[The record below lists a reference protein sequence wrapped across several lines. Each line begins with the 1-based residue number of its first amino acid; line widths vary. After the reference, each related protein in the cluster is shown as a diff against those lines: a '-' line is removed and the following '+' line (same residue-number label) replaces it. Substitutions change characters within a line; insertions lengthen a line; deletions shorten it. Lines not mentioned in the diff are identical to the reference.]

1 MPELASRYK
10 RVYYSS
16 IDTVGTGDVIYKGTR
31 GTTAHGPTISWGELM
46 EQVPA
51 YALNNADS
59 GSSHKFPNEPGVLV
73 AAMSRVATGSGL
85 NDYTV

>member
-1 MPELASRYK
+1 MFELASRYK

-51 YALNNADS
+51 YALNDGNG
-59 GSSHKFPNEPGVLV
+59 GSSHKFPNEAV
-73 AAMSRVATGSGL
+73 
-85 NDYTV
+85 